1 MYVQVIRYLRLFNKI
16 SEFSFMFYFKV
27 LVLVRYVSD
36 CVKQDL
42 FEAVCLVAAYWYS
55 IQKFSKPV
63 VLMSA

>member
-1 MYVQVIRYLRLFNKI
+1 
-16 SEFSFMFYFKV
+16 MFYFKV